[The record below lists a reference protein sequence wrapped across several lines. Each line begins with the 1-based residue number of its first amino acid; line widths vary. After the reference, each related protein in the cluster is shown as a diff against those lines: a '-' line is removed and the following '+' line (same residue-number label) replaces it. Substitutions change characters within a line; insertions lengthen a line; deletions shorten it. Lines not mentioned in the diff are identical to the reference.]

1 MNLRICISTL
11 VILFIQSLVNAQ
23 SIEKFSIDA
32 GGASTTVGG
41 IEILYTIG
49 EVNVQ
54 EYSTPSFSVSEGFI
68 NANLKISIDPKVFL
82 QGPSL
87 NASNPGLM
95 NDILRSDD
103 KLPVTSPYQDLVVIN
118 ASVLNDGGTSGF
130 GGTSDDIVDWVWVEL
145 RAANDNTKMV
155 NGRSALLQRDG
166 DVVDL
171 DGLTNLT
178 MHAAPTN
185 YYVVVKHRNHLGV
198 MSASTI
204 GLSSN
209 SVAIVDFKN
218 SGFSTFGTNAQIQLT
233 SGDMALWAGDVNN
246 DGVVQYVGDTPDSP
260 SILSFVLND
269 IGNVLN
275 LPTHSV
281 SGYYTYDVN
290 LNGTTQYSGLAP
302 DTPFIL
308 QNVLSHPGNS
318 ILNLSTYKIEEQLPE
333 H

>member
-1 MNLRICISTL
+1 MRT
-11 VILFIQSLVNAQ
+11 VIIILLALIVQPLVNAQ
-23 SIEKFSIDA
+23 SIEKFSIDS

-54 EYSTPSFSVSEGFI
+54 EYSTPSLSVSEGFI

-95 NDILRSDD
+95 NDILRLDD
-103 KLPVTSPYQDLVVIN
+103 KLPITSPYQDLAVIN
-118 ASVLNDGGTSGF
+118 ASVLNDGGTSGN

-145 RAANDNTKMV
+145 RAANDNTKLI

-178 MHAAPTN
+178 MNAAPTH
-185 YYVVVKHRNHLGV
+185 YYVVVKHRNHLGI

-209 SVAIVDFKN
+209 SVATVDFKN
-218 SGFSTFGTNAQIQLT
+218 SGFSTFGINAQIQLP

-246 DGVVQYVGDTPDSP
+246 DGVVQYAGDTPDSP

-269 IGNVLN
+269 AGNFLN

-281 SGYYTYDVN
+281 SGYHAYDVN
-290 LNGTTQYSGLAP
+290 LNGISQYSGLNP

-308 QNVLSHPGNS
+308 QNVLSHPGNF
-318 ILNLSTYKIEEQLPE
+318 LNLSTHKIEEQLPE
-333 H
+333 N